1 MTAYLKRLL
10 ASSAAYQASSM
21 VSAAL
26 ALVTIRLYTEA
37 LTEAEYGYAETLL
50 TFVIFGSILLRA
62 GIEEALVRFWFD
74 DEDPARRTRLAR
86 TAVTVVAA
94 ASSAV
99 TLLGLVLAGPL
110 SVLLL
115 DTRDPGLMACGLLG
129 LWAFTNLQVAYAL
142 LRVEERRRAFVVAS
156 VSNVLLT
163 VALTVVLVLVLD
175 LGAVGYVLGNYAA
188 SAAVLLALW
197 AANLRL
203 AAPIRPR
210 GVAALVR
217 YGGPTV
223 PADATVF
230 ALNVIDRAYLLRA
243 ESPAAAGRYAAAVK
257 LATGVILVVRG
268 FQAAWPPLVYSV
280 EDDEEAR
287 RLYALIALGYV
298 VVVGSAVVAVA
309 LLGRW
314 IVRLLVAP
322 AFFEAHE
329 ALPWVALGWALYGLF
344 LVLVTIAGRAR
355 VTTRNFPAAAAG
367 LVVNVVAVVLLVP
380 RVGIAGPGIALAVA
394 YLAMLAVLHALTRR
408 LFHVPFDWTRLAYAA
423 GALAAIAVA
432 GELLLPTEGAA
443 GLALRLAWLGLVP
456 AAFGLTGFLRA
467 GERTALRRLVRR
479 T

>member
-10 ASSAAYQASSM
+10 ASSAAYQAASM

-26 ALVTIRLYTEA
+26 ALVTIRLYTEE

-94 ASSAV
+94 ASSGV
-99 TLLGLVLAGPL
+99 TLLGLVLAAPL
-110 SVLLL
+110 SELLL

-163 VALTVVLVLVLD
+163 VALTVVLVLVLE

-203 AAPIRPR
+203 TAPVRPR
-210 GVAALVR
+210 GVGVLVR

-230 ALNVIDRAYLLRA
+230 ALNVVDRAYLLRA

-280 EDDEEAR
+280 EDDDEAR
-287 RLYALIALGYV
+287 RLYALITLGYV
-298 VVVGSAVVAVA
+298 VVVGAAVVVVA

-322 AFFEAHE
+322 EFYEAHE

-380 RVGIAGPGIALAVA
+380 RVGIAGAGIALAVA

-408 LFHVPFDWTRLAYAA
+408 LFHVPFDWRRLGFAV
-423 GALAAIAVA
+423 GALTVIAVA
-432 GELLLPTEGAA
+432 GELLLPDSGAS
-443 GLALRLAWLGLVP
+443 GLLLRMAWLALVP

-467 GERTALRRLVRR
+467 HEQAAFRSLIRRA
-479 T
+479 

>member
-1 MTAYLKRLL
+1 VSAYLKRLL

-26 ALVTIRLYTEA
+26 ALLTIRLYTEA
-37 LTEAEYGYAETLL
+37 LTQAEYGYAETLL

-74 DEDPARRTRLAR
+74 DDDPARRTRLAR
-86 TAVTVVAA
+86 TTVTVVGA
-94 ASSAV
+94 ASTVAA
-99 TLLGLVLAGPL
+99 LLGLTVAGPL
-110 SVLLL
+110 SEVLL

-197 AANLRL
+197 ASNARL

-210 GVAALVR
+210 GVGALVR

-230 ALNVIDRAYLLRA
+230 ALNVVDRAYLLRA

-287 RLYALIALGYV
+287 RLYAFIALAYV
-298 VVVGSAVVAVA
+298 VVVGSAVVAVT

-322 AFFEAHE
+322 EFFEAHE

-355 VTTRNFPAAAAG
+355 VTSRNFPAAAAG
-367 LVVNVVAVVLLVP
+367 LVVNVVVLVVLVP
-380 RVGIAGPGIALAVA
+380 RVGIAGAGIALAVS

-408 LFHVPFDWTRLAYAA
+408 LFHVPFDWGRLAFAL

-432 GELLLPTEGAA
+432 GELLLPESGAA
-443 GLALRLAWLGLVP
+443 GLLLRLLWLALVP
-456 AAFGLTGFLRA
+456 AAFGLTGFVRA
-467 GERTALRRLVRR
+467 SEQQAVRGLLRRA
-479 T
+479 

>member
-1 MTAYLKRLL
+1 
-10 ASSAAYQASSM
+10 
-21 VSAAL
+21 
-26 ALVTIRLYTEA
+26 
-37 LTEAEYGYAETLL
+37 
-50 TFVIFGSILLRA
+50 
-62 GIEEALVRFWFD
+62 
-74 DEDPARRTRLAR
+74 
-86 TAVTVVAA
+86 
-94 ASSAV
+94 
-99 TLLGLVLAGPL
+99 
-110 SVLLL
+110 
-115 DTRDPGLMACGLLG
+115 
-129 LWAFTNLQVAYAL
+129 
-142 LRVEERRRAFVVAS
+142 

-197 AANLRL
+197 ASNARL

-210 GVAALVR
+210 GVGALVR

-230 ALNVIDRAYLLRA
+230 ALNVVDRAYLLRA

-287 RLYALIALGYV
+287 RLYAFIALAYV
-298 VVVGSAVVAVA
+298 VVVGSAVVAVT

-322 AFFEAHE
+322 EFFEAHE

-355 VTTRNFPAAAAG
+355 VTSRNFPAAAAG
-367 LVVNVVAVVLLVP
+367 LVVNVVVLVVLVP
-380 RVGIAGPGIALAVA
+380 RVGIAGAGIALAVS

-408 LFHVPFDWTRLAYAA
+408 LFHVPFDWGRLAFAL

-432 GELLLPTEGAA
+432 GELLLPESGAA
-443 GLALRLAWLGLVP
+443 GLLLRLLWLALVP
-456 AAFGLTGFLRA
+456 AAFGLTGFVRA
-467 GERTALRRLVRR
+467 SEQQAVRGLLRRA
-479 T
+479 